1 MGIEINDSFFATKLD
16 SLINWSRKYSLFQY
30 PFITSCCGIEY
41 MSTACSHYD
50 IARFGAEIPRFSP
63 RQADLLFVVG
73 TITHKMAPV
82 LKRVYDWRFFIKI
95 TLSLFQ
101 GIDYSLFHC
110 IPLQTLLVVA

>member
-50 IARFGAEIPRFSP
+50 IGLYRNSLWNGLPDSNFSIAERRGYF
-63 RQADLLFVVG
+63 
-73 TITHKMAPV
+73 
-82 LKRVYDWRFFIKI
+82 
-95 TLSLFQ
+95 
-101 GIDYSLFHC
+101 
-110 IPLQTLLVVA
+110 LVSTEFKN